1 MLTDRERDIELSRGE
16 MKLFKAVSDGRIY
29 RRVDGGY
36 QNIGTVAPEHT
47 EAVIKDLRAYDP
59 TRFPQNPANRRF
71 YSLKQGKIIVEEF
84 NRKNA

>member
-1 MLTDRERDIELSRGE
+1 MLNDRQRDVELNAGE

-29 RRVDGGY
+29 RRVDGFY
-36 QNIGTVAPEHT
+36 QKIGTVAPEHID
-47 EAVIKDLRAYDP
+47 AVIKELRTYDP
-59 TRFPQNPANRRF
+59 NRFPQNPESRRF